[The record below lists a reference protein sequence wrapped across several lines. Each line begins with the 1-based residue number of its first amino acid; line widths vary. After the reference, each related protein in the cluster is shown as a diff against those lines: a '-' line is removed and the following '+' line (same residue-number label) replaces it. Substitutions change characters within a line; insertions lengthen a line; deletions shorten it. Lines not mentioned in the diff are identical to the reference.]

1 MPTLATTVATHGET
15 KPTVKASPCSYKPR
29 SMLPC
34 SSEPRALTQG
44 SPARPNASRPKMQ
57 PQRPKTRRLRM
68 PSRPK
73 LRREEP
79 SAYALQLPNPCPLAA
94 V

>member
-15 KPTVKASPCSYKPR
+15 KPTVKASPCSCKPR

-44 SPARPNASRPKMQ
+44 SPARPKMQ
-57 PQRPKTRRLRM
+57 SQRPKTRRSRM

-79 SAYALQLPNPCPLAA
+79 SAYTLQWPNPCPLAA